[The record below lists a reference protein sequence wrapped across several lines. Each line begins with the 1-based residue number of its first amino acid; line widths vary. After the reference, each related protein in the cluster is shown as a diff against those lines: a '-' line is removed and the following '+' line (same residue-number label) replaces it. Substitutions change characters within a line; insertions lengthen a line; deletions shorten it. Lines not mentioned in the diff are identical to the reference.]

1 MDKKFLKK
9 IIAQSP
15 EDLQIISACCA
26 EAKVKISEIKY
37 LPSSKIFL
45 ISLLRLNKE
54 NENNKSS
61 IKSIIECSNKNEV
74 PVYVDP
80 KFDNYSSYK
89 GVRLFKP
96 NLVEYKAITKE
107 EEFGPLPKSGFRFK
121 DRMNSEILLLTLGS
135 SGMSLYFD
143 GIHESIPTKARDVYD
158 VSGAGDTV
166 IATFALNDLCGLKPL
181 ESAIIANLAAGRVC
195 EDIGVCPITIDSL
208 IDFFSHHYSLDY

>member
-61 IKSIIECSNKNEV
+61 IKSIIKFEFIDSSKSKNISQNNQNMLLELLAI
-74 PVYVDP
+74 DIF
-80 KFDNYSSYK
+80 KRKNNFEIIL
-89 GVRLFKP
+89 LFSK
-96 NLVEYKAITKE
+96 NRFIT
-107 EEFGPLPKSGFRFK
+107 LT
-121 DRMNSEILLLTLGS
+121 SEIIEATLED
-135 SGMSLYFD
+135 LKL
-143 GIHESIPTKARDVYD
+143 E
-158 VSGAGDTV
+158 
-166 IATFALNDLCGLKPL
+166 ND
-181 ESAIIANLAAGRVC
+181 
-195 EDIGVCPITIDSL
+195 
-208 IDFFSHHYSLDY
+208 